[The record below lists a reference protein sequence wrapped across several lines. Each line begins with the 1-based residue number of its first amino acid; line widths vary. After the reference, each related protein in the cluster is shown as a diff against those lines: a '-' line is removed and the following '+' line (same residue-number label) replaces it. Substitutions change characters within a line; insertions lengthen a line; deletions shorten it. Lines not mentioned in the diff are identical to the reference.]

1 MVVEPTSEVWQRIY
15 EWTKTVSGEGRLT
28 DVVSYRR
35 QINDCVKFIFDF
47 QPPDLDRPIC
57 VSFDVYDEGIVDFKP
72 FDLMEVY
79 NDHELVAQLVNN
91 KMELF
96 RVDDPIIVFGYDMA
110 TGLDYPPTVRVFF
123 KMTLCKVAS
132 LVVIQMV
139 FHLDD
144 DGVEQLGRYLWE
156 LIQPPTRN
164 EK

>member
-1 MVVEPTSEVWQRIY
+1 MVFEPTSKTWQRIY

-28 DVVSYRR
+28 KVITYSRK
-35 QINDCVKFIFDF
+35 INDSVKFVFDF
-47 QPPDLDRPIC
+47 QPPDLDRQIF

-79 NDHELVAQLVNN
+79 NDHELVAQLVNK

-110 TGLDYPPTVRVFF
+110 TGLEYPTTFRVLFE
-123 KMTLCKVAS
+123 MTLCKVAS
-132 LVVIQMV
+132 VVAIRLL

-144 DGVEQLGRYLWE
+144 EGVEHLGRYLWE
-156 LIQPPTRN
+156 LIQNHHRN
-164 EK
+164 